1 MRKLASIQQVKE
13 IKPIE
18 GADRIE
24 KIRINDWW
32 CVSEKGNFKV
42 GDLAVY
48 FEIDSLMP
56 SSNPIF
62 NFLAKGCS
70 EKIMTIDGR
79 EYKGYRLK
87 TIKLRGTLSQGLA
100 LPLKAIVGT
109 NFVDTQLVEGTDVS
123 ELLGI
128 IKYEPP
134 FPANLAGK
142 VKGGFP
148 YFLRKTDEER
158 IQNIGEL
165 INEYRN
171 EKFYVTEKLDG
182 SSFTAYKHNG
192 EFGICSRNLELLET
206 DGNTLWEI
214 AKKYNL
220 KEKLPD
226 DYAIQGEIVGE
237 GIQKNPLK
245 LKGQDLFVFNVYDIN
260 ETRYLDFEK
269 FITFCKELNLKTVP
283 IVNTN
288 YSLNGEVNVLL
299 EHAEGNSL
307 INLNV
312 KREGLVFRPLQE
324 TIVMINEYPTRFS
337 FKAVSN
343 QYLLTNE

>member
-1 MRKLASIQQVKE
+1 M
-13 IKPIE
+13 
-18 GADRIE
+18 
-24 KIRINDWW
+24 
-32 CVSEKGNFKV
+32 
-42 GDLAVY
+42 
-48 FEIDSLMP
+48 
-56 SSNPIF
+56 
-62 NFLAKGCS
+62 
-70 EKIMTIDGR
+70 
-79 EYKGYRLK
+79 
-87 TIKLRGTLSQGLA
+87 
-100 LPLKAIVGT
+100 
-109 NFVDTQLVEGTDVS
+109 
-123 ELLGI
+123 
-128 IKYEPP
+128 
-134 FPANLAGK
+134 
-142 VKGGFP
+142 
-148 YFLRKTDEER
+148 
-158 IQNIGEL
+158 
-165 INEYRN
+165 
-171 EKFYVTEKLDG
+171 
-182 SSFTAYKHNG
+182 
-192 EFGICSRNLELLET
+192 ET